1 MRILELFEDELG
13 RISERIP
20 RLVTKPVCLADC
32 SSIPPCH
39 NNLTAYLTANRWILA
54 FVKNTY

>member
-20 RLVTKPVCLADC
+20 RLETNPVCLADC
-32 SSIPPCH
+32 SSTTTCH
-39 NNLTAYLTANRWILA
+39 EFTACITVNG
-54 FVKNTY
+54 